1 MKRSR
6 RSRRC
11 LRYHCRRRRCFAALL
26 SGRRRRRRR
35 LRHHDSPVRR
45 LLPPPPT
52 RRTATRL
59 RDDRLI
65 DRTAMLRALRFVD
78 IDEARGPA
86 GDDDNDRRGRCG
98 DGTQKVKNSP

>member
-1 MKRSR
+1 
-6 RSRRC
+6 
-11 LRYHCRRRRCFAALL
+11 
-26 SGRRRRRRR
+26 
-35 LRHHDSPVRR
+35 
-45 LLPPPPT
+45 
-52 RRTATRL
+52 L

-78 IDEARGPA
+78 VDEARGPA